1 MSRKIAWVSDMR
13 PKMGIHDG
21 KKGDGIIHVLFVGFL
36 MNGGGEVA
44 YKLS

>member
-21 KKGDGIIHVLFVGFL
+21 KKGDGIIHMLYVFGFL
-36 MNGGGEVA
+36 KSEGREYTNI
-44 YKLS
+44 